1 MCAIYSINYF
11 IRVRSHQKHYKHI
24 VYEYGFNTFSNRCI
38 PQVKCT
44 ACCFIKFLF
53 IVQRDG
59 FPTSPFSLPVSLL
72 HLLFRLFK
80 HQYKLVL
87 VGESEGF
94 PSSPEKEFS
103 KIAFRHGSDS
113 YTSMTNWISF
123 ILEECY

>member
-1 MCAIYSINYF
+1 MRYILLNYF

-53 IVQRDG
+53 IVQHDG
-59 FPTSPFSLPVSLL
+59 FPTSPFPLPASLL
-72 HLLFRLFK
+72 HLLFQLFK

-87 VGESEGF
+87 VGELEAFLQVLKKNFQKLLFGMV
-94 PSSPEKEFS
+94 PILIRAWQIEFL
-103 KIAFRHGSDS
+103 
-113 YTSMTNWISF
+113 SF
-123 ILEECY
+123 